1 MHKSR
6 SMFDFITFSTLIL
19 YRFPGNVKIFL
30 AQGILIVQNLVYNK
44 YIVKRDPWQPISK
57 RLKLIENRFVQL
69 LTSK

>member
-44 YIVKRDPWQPISK
+44 YIVKRDPWQPK
-57 RLKLIENRFVQL
+57 RLNFDRKSFCS
-69 LTSK
+69 TSHI